1 MISKTANSIDYV
13 GLDFSKPIL
22 NKGYQ
27 IFRLQITTSAYHM
40 TQPKPSTSEV
50 EDRIF
55 QEQMESGGV
64 ECLLTN
70 TVFLLRVLEMFR
82 IRQ

>member
-1 MISKTANSIDYV
+1 
-13 GLDFSKPIL
+13 
-22 NKGYQ
+22 
-27 IFRLQITTSAYHM
+27 M